1 MSTMGLS
8 NFISLRGGAGAIGR
22 GLGKGLGSLLGM
34 DAGGYISI
42 AILVSVLVVFFI
54 LAYKK
59 DNPGFSALI
68 SSFSIVISL
77 ILGVIIYSSIFGA
90 SGNFVDGDPN
100 GEPMEG
106 NLLGTIYKG
115 GFIVPILVAVNIIII
130 IFSIERFLTLSKA
143 RGKGRVDVFVKNMK
157 VSLQNQDL
165 DEAINSC
172 KKHKSSLSNVVSEGL
187 KKYKTIK
194 DDTTMNKEQ
203 KVETL
208 KKELEEAT
216 ALELPMLSKN
226 LVVLSTCASV
236 ATLIGLIGTVMGM
249 IRSFAAMSHGAP
261 DTAQL
266 ATGISE
272 ALINTFFGIAGST
285 IAIIMYNF
293 FSTKIDAMTYSI
305 DEASFTIVQDFSST
319 QK

>member
-1 MSTMGLS
+1 MSNKKTFGGFS
-8 NFISLRGGAGAIGR
+8 SL
-22 GLGKGLGSLLGM
+22 M
-34 DAGGYISI
+34 
-42 AILVSVLVVFFI
+42 SVL
-54 LAYKK
+54 A
-59 DNPGFSALI
+59 
-68 SSFSIVISL
+68 IVISL
-77 ILGVIIYSSIFGA
+77 VAGVIIYKYIFGDP
-90 SGNFVDGDPN
+90 GNFVDRDPN

-106 NLLGTIYKG
+106 NLMGTIYKG

-130 IFSIERFLTLSKA
+130 IFSIERFITLSIA
-143 RGKGRVDVFVKNMK
+143 RGKGRVDRFVGQIKGMLEQKEINTAIDSCDK
-157 VSLQNQDL
+157 QKGSL
-165 DEAINSC
+165 A
-172 KKHKSSLSNVVSEGL
+172 NVVRAGL
-187 KKYKTIK
+187 VKYDTIK
-194 DDTTMNKEQ
+194 DDKELNKEQ
-203 KVETL
+203 KVEAL

-226 LVVLSTCASV
+226 LVVLSTCASI

-272 ALINTFFGIAGST
+272 ALINTFFGIFGST
-285 IAIIMYNF
+285 IAIIAYNF

-305 DEASFTIVQDFSST
+305 DEAAFTIVQDFSSS